1 MALSENEQRL
11 LEEME
16 RNLLQEDASLDQKLK
31 RVGSVNRSAGK
42 LVAGVLTMI
51 AGIGLL
57 IFAVATQV
65 TFMGVV
71 AFIVMVIGLVVAS
84 SKIYKP
90 EWDEE
95 KKQKREKIK
104 KRKKKK
110 ERRKKTGKKTKSKE
124 RKR

>member
-57 IFAVATQV
+57 IFALATQV

-84 SKIYKP
+84 SNFRLP
-90 EWDEE
+90 ELP
-95 KKQKREKIK
+95 
-104 KRKKKK
+104 
-110 ERRKKTGKKTKSKE
+110 KTNFQSGGGSFFEDRWKN
-124 RKR
+124 RFNND

>member
-71 AFIVMVIGLVVAS
+71 AFIVNSSRSANRKSDEHVLNASESEWVHVDPMTRQGLEPCSTPVH
-84 SKIYKP
+84 
-90 EWDEE
+90 
-95 KKQKREKIK
+95 
-104 KRKKKK
+104 
-110 ERRKKTGKKTKSKE
+110 TGLLA
-124 RKR
+124 

>member
-71 AFIVMVIGLVVAS
+71 AFIVMGIGLVVAS
-84 SKIYKP
+84 SNFRLP
-90 EWDEE
+90 ELP
-95 KKQKREKIK
+95 
-104 KRKKKK
+104 
-110 ERRKKTGKKTKSKE
+110 KTNSSSGGASFFE
-124 RKR
+124 DRWNNRFNND